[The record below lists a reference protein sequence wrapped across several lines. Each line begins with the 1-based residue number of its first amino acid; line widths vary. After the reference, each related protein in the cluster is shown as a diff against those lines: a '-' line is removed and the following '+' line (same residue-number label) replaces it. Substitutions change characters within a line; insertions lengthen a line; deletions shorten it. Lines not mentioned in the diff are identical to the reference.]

1 VGECEPRQS
10 AHGIEAS
17 TPVSLRDHGAHGD
30 QNGRC
35 SGELAHAHARG
46 GRREEALKLVVEL
59 LRIET
64 GADHEYV
71 PEFGLIWAYAG
82 LGDNDRAIRWLE
94 RACTEGAFRI
104 VSLNVDLF
112 LDPLRSYPRFI
123 DLVRRV
129 GLPTNGPPLSR

>member
-1 VGECEPRQS
+1 M
-10 AHGIEAS
+10 
-17 TPVSLRDHGAHGD
+17 
-30 QNGRC
+30 
-35 SGELAHAHARG
+35 
-46 GRREEALKLVVEL
+46 VEL